1 MLDLATEKTE
11 LAKANRDIT
20 EGEDRIAHQA
30 ELVERLRAAGQDV
43 AAAEKLLTTL
53 QQTLSAWKDHRD
65 LILMAIAR
73 LEQERSRSDKHH

>member
-20 EGEDRIAHQA
+20 EGEDRIRHQA
-30 ELVERLRAAGQDV
+30 ELVQRLRAAGQDMAV
-43 AAAEKLLTTL
+43 AERLLVTL
-53 QQTLSAWKDHRD
+53 QQTLAAWKDHRD

-73 LEQERSRSDKHH
+73 LEQEQGGSDEVH